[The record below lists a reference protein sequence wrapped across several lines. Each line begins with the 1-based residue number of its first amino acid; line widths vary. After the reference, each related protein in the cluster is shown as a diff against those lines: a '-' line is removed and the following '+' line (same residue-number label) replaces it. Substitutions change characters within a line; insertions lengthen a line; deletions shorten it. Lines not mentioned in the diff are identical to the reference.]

1 MIRWGLKD
9 ALDEYGITAYRLSEE
24 LRGKVSRNTV
34 YAMARGDGSRVDLA
48 TLNAVLTTLHKLTG
62 KSIGI
67 ETILIFET

>member
-24 LRGKVSRNTV
+24 LRGKVSRNTI